1 MDILERFLQNNN
13 LQDSDDI
20 DALLELADLTRQ
32 LVGEKRY
39 DSIARVINFTID
51 KGYYEALTWVMD
63 ILQEELEK
71 DDCVLEN
78 FNCSLGR
85 KITNY
90 DEFVQTMQV
99 DFNPYKNEM
108 EKVYDTNGEV
118 ESFFNII
125 IYRTRFDNIYLVSS
139 ENFDTRDNDYI
150 QYRLSFIKD
159 IIK

>member
-13 LQDSDDI
+13 LRDSDDM

-32 LVGEKRY
+32 LVKEKRY
-39 DSIARVINFTID
+39 DVIARVINFAID

-71 DDCVLEN
+71 DDCALEN
-78 FNCSLGR
+78 FSCSLGR
-85 KITNY
+85 KIANY
-90 DEFVQTMQV
+90 DGFVQTMQV
-99 DFNPYKNEM
+99 DFNPFKNEM

-150 QYRLSFIKD
+150 QYRLSFTQN